1 MDYAT
6 RRRLI
11 LDSIIQERTFVAYV
25 AKHNGDHFEAARDF
39 YKSELQGRIVQTP
52 IGPVRITGAG
62 WRKFKGGARSDYL
75 KAALV
80 EHIEG
85 VLRNGRYSNPESI
98 NKERQ
103 DDKMKFYFATS
114 EVQLGERRM
123 LVGLTVAEDR
133 HGNLFYNIN
142 HAESSVWK
150 SKSALDST
158 MQHGFVAGFRWEF
171 GHPAPKSALG
181 IRLVPAFEGCNLY
194 IEAKYA

>member
-11 LDSIIQERTFVAYV
+11 LDAIQERTFVAYV

-52 IGPVRITGAG
+52 IGPVRVSGEG
-62 WRKFKGGARSDYL
+62 WKKFKSGIKSDYW

-80 EHIEG
+80 EHIEY
-85 VLRNGRYSNPESI
+85 VLKHGRYNDPTPA
-98 NKERQ
+98 NKERR
-103 DDKMKFYFATS
+103 DDKVRFYFASS

-133 HGNLFYNIN
+133 HGNLFYNMN
-142 HAESSVWK
+142 HSESSSWK
-150 SKSALDST
+150 RESALDSAT
-158 MQHGFVAGFRWEF
+158 QHDFVVGSGRSMPPCTK
-171 GHPAPKSALG
+171 GALG